1 MNTNSQLVTYDQAKR
16 NIWEEYSSIPYPQL
30 RTLAKEAGFIQGR
43 GGRCQATLVE
53 FLTENKFSKE
63 FRGITHTM
71 KLIPFTAEWN
81 GNSWD
86 RNPFMGLFGGDGIR
100 FDDGTERAKQFR
112 KKNSW
117 ASKEVL
123 DNICNTFLWML
134 WKQELA
140 SCSCDKVDI
149 LTDSEEDE
157 PEPPPRH
164 HAAEP
169 CRISLIYDMFPA
181 RVDMKARTI
190 HPPPRPTPRQDT
202 PIKSI
207 GKTEM
212 TQFNGTIY
220 RSRWFIDGG
229 LFYEETMTISKPGEY
244 TFKWP
249 WNNV

>member
-123 DNICNTFLWML
+123 DNICNTFLWMM
-134 WKQELA
+134 WEQELA
-140 SCSCDKVDI
+140 TSSCEKVDI